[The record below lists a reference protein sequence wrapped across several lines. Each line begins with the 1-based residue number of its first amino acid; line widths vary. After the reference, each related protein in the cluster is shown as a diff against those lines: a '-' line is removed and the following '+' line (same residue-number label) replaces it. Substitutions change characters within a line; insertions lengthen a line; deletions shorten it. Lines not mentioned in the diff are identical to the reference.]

1 MLDAGREVHWGAI
14 TGAVSQRTS
23 GKKGV
28 SKLRRVGEKSDP
40 DSRLIRFCSKTPGTW
55 ARCRTCHPNNFNFAV
70 NAWIAAISS
79 PWEIPAISASSR
91 LRLLNLE
98 HLSVGRLIS
107 ERQEIAVSF
116 RKTQDLSRFHVE
128 AWQRAILVT
137 QQRES
142 GRRPLATATNSFGH
156 LALAFVR
163 RDVATMRTSLGRGG
177 KTSLASG
184 RGPLDLQPQATIAT
198 STNNILM

>member
-1 MLDAGREVHWGAI
+1 MLDTGREGHWGAI
-14 TGAVSQRTS
+14 TGAVSQRKS

-28 SKLRRVGEKSDP
+28 SNLRRVGEKSDP
-40 DSRLIRFCSKTPGTW
+40 DSRLIRFWSKTPGTW

-91 LRLLNLE
+91 LHLLNLE

-116 RKTQDLSRFHVE
+116 RKIQHLFSRRSM
-128 AWQRAILVT
+128 AKSYPRD
-137 QQRES
+137 
-142 GRRPLATATNSFGH
+142 TAT
-156 LALAFVR
+156 
-163 RDVATMRTSLGRGG
+163 
-177 KTSLASG
+177 
-184 RGPLDLQPQATIAT
+184 
-198 STNNILM
+198 